1 MGTMGIIQF
10 NHLHPPFDNVKA
22 RRAMYYLINNADY
35 LNTIAADPKLQ
46 TLCYSY
52 FGCGVAMETDA
63 GSEPYKGPKDIAKA
77 KQLFEEAGY
86 KGEPI
91 TILHGTDHQSINP
104 ANLVMIQQL
113 RKEIGRASC
122 RERVCQYV

>member
-35 LNTIAADPKLQ
+35 LNTIAAEPKLQ
-46 TLCYSY
+46 TPCDSY

-63 GSEPYKGPKDIAKA
+63 GSEPYKGPQDIAEA
-77 KQLFEEAGY
+77 KQLFVAARY
-86 KGEPI
+86 QGEPL
-91 TILHGTDHQSINP
+91 TIRHGAEDRNSTP
-104 ANLVMIQQL
+104 ATTGHYIAT
-113 RKEIGRASC
+113 RR
-122 RERVCQYV
+122 QYPAR

>member
-10 NHLHPPFDNVKA
+10 NHLHPPFNNVKA
-22 RRAMYYLINNADY
+22 RRALYYLINNADY

-63 GSEPYKGPKDIAKA
+63 GSEPYKGPKELAPA
-77 KQLFEEAGY
+77 KQLFGQARSDERRVGEECDSAGRY
-86 KGEPI
+86 RGSP
-91 TILHGTDHQSINP
+91 S
-104 ANLVMIQQL
+104 
-113 RKEIGRASC
+113 
-122 RERVCQYV
+122 